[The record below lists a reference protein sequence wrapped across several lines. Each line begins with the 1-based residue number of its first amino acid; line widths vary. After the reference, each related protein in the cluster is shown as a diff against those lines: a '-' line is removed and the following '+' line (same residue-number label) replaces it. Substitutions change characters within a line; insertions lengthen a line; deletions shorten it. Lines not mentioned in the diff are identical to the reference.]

1 MCRSEATSVW
11 DSLNWEATLVCQYV
25 DRFLRPSRPV
35 SSDRTSAVFIVQ
47 NRTERDGGK
56 GSQDGPARNCYRLY
70 ACTYVCVCS
79 SCECVVNITV
89 QQYTVRGEV
98 NGVYVCVRTRV
109 IGLFLFHFYLL
120 SSRIFFSLFYT
131 AHIQTHTHTHTRTR
145 VRNVEKRKRIIM
157 GKKKHGCAAA
167 PSSFPMYFRRCHMRP
182 LLVKCGEAEH
192 RSGVRLVG
200 FSFSAVC
207 VVYTAHQ
214 PSRSLEI

>member
-1 MCRSEATSVW
+1 MLVVW
-11 DSLNWEATLVCQYV
+11 VRRKYHCL
-25 DRFLRPSRPV
+25 
-35 SSDRTSAVFIVQ
+35 AVYC
-47 NRTERDGGK
+47 EGG
-56 GSQDGPARNCYRLY
+56 
-70 ACTYVCVCS
+70 
-79 SCECVVNITV
+79 
-89 QQYTVRGEV
+89 GEWC
-98 NGVYVCVRTRV
+98 VCVRAYTRYRF
-109 IGLFLFHFYLL
+109 ISFSFLP
-120 SSRIFFSLFYT
+120 SLFENIFQLVLYRT
-131 AHIQTHTHTHTRTR
+131 HIQTHTHTHTRTR

-214 PSRSLEI
+214 HSRSLEIWLVFTDWSQRTGFSASISGVKHEKSVSSEEKIVENYVNFGHLRRLFSVFEPAIVTCMCANRIVHYDVPHYSS